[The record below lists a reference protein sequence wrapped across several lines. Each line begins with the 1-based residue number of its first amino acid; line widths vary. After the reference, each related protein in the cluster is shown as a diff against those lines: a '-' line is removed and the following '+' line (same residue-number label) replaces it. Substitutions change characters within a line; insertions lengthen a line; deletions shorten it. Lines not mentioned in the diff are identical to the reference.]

1 MDRNLLKSVIYD
13 QKSLQWN
20 ADFIERNISKSLI
33 SSNEIMVITGVRRCG
48 KSTLLQQIRN
58 QLKEKD
64 YYLNFDDER
73 LIQFT
78 VDDFQDLYEV
88 FIELFGKQTTFY
100 FDEVQNIK
108 GWERFVR
115 RLHDYGNKV
124 FITGSNATMLSR
136 ELGTH
141 LTGRFSSYELYPFS
155 FREFLEYKNK
165 SIEEPA
171 IYSTENRAEIIKN
184 FHQYVSI
191 GGFPLYIRNQNIQY
205 LKSLYESILYRDIMV
220 RNNLTNEREM
230 LELIYYLA
238 SNVSKLSSFNS
249 LAKIAG
255 ISNASTIKNYLTF
268 FQNSYLVFNVNKF
281 DYSLKKQIQ
290 NPKKIYFIDLALVS
304 RLGFSFSDNRGRML
318 ENLVFLEL
326 KRQGKSIYYHRQKFE
341 CDFLIKE
348 INKITQA
355 IQVTVSLS
363 EKETYKRE
371 LKGLVEAMDS
381 YGLVYGLVL
390 TENEESLIE
399 HDGKKITVMPIWKW
413 LLSGKH
419 PAARKNV

>member
-1 MDRNLLKSVIYD
+1 MIYD

-20 ADFIERNISKSLI
+20 AEFIERKISISLI
-33 SSNEIMVITGVRRCG
+33 SSNEILVITGVRRCG

-58 QLKEKD
+58 QLKEND

-88 FIELFGKQTTFY
+88 FIELFGKQKTFY

-115 RLHDYGNKV
+115 RLHDYGNKI

-155 FREFLEYKNK
+155 FREFLEFKNK
-165 SIEEPA
+165 SIGEPA
-171 IYSTENRAEIIKN
+171 IYSTENRAEIIKY
-184 FHQYVSI
+184 FHHYVSI
-191 GGFPLYIRNQNIQY
+191 GGFPLYIRNLNTQY

-220 RNNLTNEREM
+220 RNNLTNEREI

-238 SNVSKLSSFNS
+238 SNVSKLASFNS

-255 ISNASTIKNYLTF
+255 ISDASTIKNYLTF
-268 FQNSYLVFNVNKF
+268 FQNSYLVFNINKY
-281 DYSLKKQIQ
+281 DYSIKKQIQ

-363 EKETYKRE
+363 EKETYKHE

-399 HDGKKITVMPIWKW
+399 HDGKKITVLPIWKW
-413 LLSGKH
+413 LLAH
-419 PAARKNV
+419 

>member
-1 MDRNLLKSVIYD
+1 MDRNLLKMVIYD
-13 QKSLQWN
+13 QKSLHWN

-155 FREFLEYKNK
+155 FREFLKYKNK
-165 SIEEPA
+165 SIKEPA

-268 FQNSYLVFNVNKF
+268 FQNSYLLFNVNKF

-290 NPKKIYFIDLALVS
+290 NPKKIYFIDLALIG
-304 RLGFSFSDNRGRML
+304 RLGFSFSDNRGRMF

-326 KRQGKSIYYHRQKFE
+326 KRQGKNIYYHRQKSE

-363 EKETYKRE
+363 DKETYDRE
-371 LKGLVEAMDS
+371 LKGLGEAMESYRLDS
-381 YGLVYGLVL
+381 GLVL
-390 TENEESLIE
+390 TENEESMIE
-399 HDGKKITVMPIWKW
+399 HNGKKITVMPIWKW
-413 LLSGKH
+413 LLDYQF
-419 PAARKNV
+419 

>member
-13 QKSLQWN
+13 QQSLQWN
-20 ADFIERNISKSLI
+20 ADFIERNISESLI
-33 SSNEIMVITGVRRCG
+33 SSDEILVITGVRRCG
-48 KSTLLQQIRN
+48 KSTLLQQIRKH
-58 QLKEKD
+58 LKEKD

-78 VDDFQDLYEV
+78 VDDFQDLLEV
-88 FIELFGKQTTFY
+88 FIELFGKQSTFY
-100 FDEVQNIK
+100 FDEIQNIA

-115 RLHDYGNKV
+115 RLHDYGNKI
-124 FITGSNATMLSR
+124 FITGSNAAMLSR
-136 ELGTH
+136 EMGTH

-155 FREFLEYKNK
+155 FKEFLAFKNK
-165 SIEEPA
+165 YFEESE
-171 IYSTENRAEIIKN
+171 IHSTEKRAEIIRN
-184 FHQYVSI
+184 FHHYVAI
-191 GGFPLYIRNQNIQY
+191 GGFPVYIRNQNIQY

-238 SNVSKLSSFNS
+238 SNVSELSSFNS
-249 LAKIAG
+249 LAKTVG

-268 FQNSYLVFNVNKF
+268 FQNSYLVFNVTKF

-326 KRQGKSIYYHRQKFE
+326 KRQGKSIYYHRQKSE

-348 INKITQA
+348 INKINQA

-363 EKETYKRE
+363 EKNTYDRE
-371 LKGLVEAMDS
+371 LKGLREAMESYNLDS
-381 YGLVYGLVL
+381 GLIL
-390 TENEESLIE
+390 TENEEDLIE
-399 HDGKKITVMPIWKW
+399 YSGKKITIKPAWKW
-413 LLSGKH
+413 LLGF
-419 PAARKNV
+419 